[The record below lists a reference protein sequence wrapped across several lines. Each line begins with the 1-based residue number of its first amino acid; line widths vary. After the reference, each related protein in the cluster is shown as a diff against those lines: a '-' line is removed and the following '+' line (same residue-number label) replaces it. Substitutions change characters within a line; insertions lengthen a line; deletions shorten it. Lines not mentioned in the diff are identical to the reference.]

1 MTTVHEVMKEV
12 GADFN
17 IRYRAAGYESD
28 YSGTH
33 IPMKEKLG
41 KQDTQQYKWVV
52 REDTNQTL
60 GLVGGEYPEER
71 NYNYLADIAEEYFP
85 DSAHSVRLLNDGKR
99 IAISQRIYDAR
110 EIGTNPKGM
119 LKGDMIQPTLVWISS
134 FDGSWAT
141 KAHNMML
148 RFFCTNQLGV
158 GNSLFTV
165 RHTKNHVPNLNE
177 RAKILASHRDWVNA
191 YVDDA
196 EALAKVPFTT
206 DQMNHFVKMIVPDPK
221 SNPENPH
228 VYDVRAWRPVLDKRE
243 GIMNKWKEEL
253 GFVAVGNKW
262 LAYNAVQS
270 FNQHEQG
277 RGDRSEEK
285 SLLRAL
291 DGKLGFSD
299 KALKM
304 LNNSIKE

>member
-1 MTTVHEVMKEV
+1 MC
-12 GADFN
+12 
-17 IRYRAAGYESD
+17 IRDS
-28 YSGTH
+28 
-33 IPMKEKLG
+33 
-41 KQDTQQYKWVV
+41 
-52 REDTNQTL
+52 
-60 GLVGGEYPEER
+60 
-71 NYNYLADIAEEYFP
+71 YLADIAEEYFP
-85 DSAHSVRLLNDGKR
+85 DSASSVKLLGDGKR

-110 EIGTNPKGM
+110 EVGTSDF
-119 LKGDMIQPTLVWISS
+119 LKPDMIQPTLVWISS

-165 RHTKNHVPNLNE
+165 RHTKNHVPNLE
-177 RAKILASHRDWVNA
+177 EQARILESHRAWVDE
-191 YVDDA
+191 YVNQAHLLA
-196 EALAKVPFTT
+196 EVPFTNE
-206 DQMNHFVKMIVPDPK
+206 QMNHFVKMLVPDPK
-221 SNPENPH
+221 PNPAKPF
-228 VYDVRAWRPVLDKRE
+228 VYDVRAWRPVIDKRE
-243 GIMNKWKEEL
+243 GIMNKWKEEI
-253 GFVAVGNKW
+253 GHMAMGNKW

-277 RGDRSEEK
+277 KGDRSEEK

-304 LNNSIKE
+304 LTNSIG

>member
-1 MTTVHEVMKEV
+1 MTTIHELMKDA
-12 GADFN
+12 GADFDV
-17 IRYRAAGYESD
+17 RYRAAGYESD

-33 IPMKEKLG
+33 IPTTVKAGTERNL
-41 KQDTQQYKWVV
+41 YKWIV
-52 REDTNQTL
+52 REDTNETL
-60 GLVGGEYPEER
+60 GLVGGQYPEER
-71 NYNYLADIAEEYFP
+71 SYKYLADIAEEYFP
-85 DSAHSVRLLNDGKR
+85 DTASSVKLLADGKR
-99 IAISQRIYDAR
+99 IAISQNIYDAR
-110 EIGTNPKGM
+110 KIGTSGFTKS
-119 LKGDMIQPTLVWISS
+119 DMIQPTLVWISS

-165 RHTKNHVPNLNE
+165 RHTKNHIPTLAE
-177 RAKILASHRDWVNA
+177 RAKILEGHKAWVDTYTNQA
-191 YVDDA
+191 N
-196 EALAKVPFTT
+196 ELANVPFTT
-206 DQMNHFVKMIVPDPK
+206 DEMNLFLKRLIPDPK
-221 SNPENPH
+221 PNPDRPYT
-228 VYDVRAWRPVLDKRE
+228 YDVRAWRPVIEKRE

-253 GFVAVGNKW
+253 GHREDMSIGNKW
-262 LAYNAVQS
+262 LAYNAIQS

-277 RGDRSEEK
+277 KGDRSEEK

-299 KALKM
+299 KALRM

>member
-1 MTTVHEVMKEV
+1 MKEA

-17 IRYRAAGYESD
+17 VRYRAAGYESD
-28 YSGTH
+28 YSGTT
-33 IPMKEKLG
+33 IPTKYKAGTERL
-41 KQDTQQYKWVV
+41 QYKWVV
-52 REDTNQTL
+52 REDTKEPL
-60 GLVGGEYPEER
+60 GLVGGDYPEER

-85 DSAHSVRLLNDGKR
+85 DSAHSVKLLGDGKR

-110 EIGTNPKGM
+110 EVGRST
-119 LKGDMIQPTLVWISS
+119 DMIQPTLVWISS

-148 RFFCTNQLGV
+148 RFFCTNQLGI

-165 RHTKNHVPNLNE
+165 RHTKNHVPTLAE
-177 RAKILASHRDWVNA
+177 RAKILEGHKAWVDNYMNQA
-191 YVDDA
+191 DA
-196 EALAKVPFTT
+196 LSEVPFTS
-206 DQMNHFVKMIVPDPK
+206 DQMNHFVKMLIPDPK
-221 SNPENPH
+221 FNHARPH
-228 VYDVRAWRPVLDKRE
+228 VYDVRSWRPVIEKRE
-243 GIMNKWKEEL
+243 GIMDNWYKEIKNTLVGSLRNE
-253 GFVAVGNKW
+253 GNKW

-277 RGDRSEEK
+277 KGDRSEEK

-291 DGKLGFSD
+291 DGKLQFSD

-304 LNNSIKE
+304 LTNSIG

>member
-1 MTTVHEVMKEV
+1 MTTVHEVMKEA

-17 IRYRAAGYESD
+17 VRYRAAGYESD

-33 IPMKEKLG
+33 IPTTFKAGTERY
-41 KQDTQQYKWVV
+41 QYKWVV
-52 REDTNQTL
+52 REDTNETL
-60 GLVGGEYPEER
+60 GLVGGQYPEER
-71 NYNYLADIAEEYFP
+71 SYKYLADIAEEYFP
-85 DSAHSVRLLNDGKR
+85 DTASSVKLLADGKR
-99 IAISQRIYDAR
+99 IAISQNIYEAQKV
-110 EIGTNPKGM
+110 GTSAF
-119 LKGDMIQPTLVWISS
+119 LADDMIQPTLVWISS

-165 RHTKNHVPNLNE
+165 RHTKNHIPTLAE
-177 RAKILASHRDWVNA
+177 RAKILEGHKEWIDTYTSQAN
-191 YVDDA
+191 
-196 EALAKVPFTT
+196 ALAEVPFTSE
-206 DQMNHFVKMIVPDPK
+206 QMNHFVKMLVPDPK
-221 SNPENPH
+221 PNPDRPYT
-228 VYDVRAWRPVLDKRE
+228 YDVRAWRPVIEKRE
-243 GIMNKWKEEL
+243 GIMNKWKDEL
-253 GFVAVGNKW
+253 GHMEMGNKW

-277 RGDRSEEK
+277 KGDRSEEK

-299 KALKM
+299 KALRM

>member
-1 MTTVHEVMKEV
+1 MTTIHEVMQDA

-17 IRYRAAGYESD
+17 VRYRAAGYESD
-28 YSGTH
+28 YSGTY
-33 IPMKEKLG
+33 IPMKEKRG
-41 KQDTQQYKWVV
+41 KQSTQQYKWVV

-60 GLVGGEYPEER
+60 GLVGGDYPEER

-85 DSAHSVRLLNDGKR
+85 DTAHSVKLLADGKR

-110 EIGTNPKGM
+110 EIGTSEFTR
-119 LKGDMIQPTLVWISS
+119 GDMIQPTLVWISS

-148 RFFCTNQLGV
+148 RFFCTNQLGI

-165 RHTKNHVPNLNE
+165 RHTKNHVPTLE
-177 RAKILASHRDWVNA
+177 ARAKILEGHKAWVDNYTSQA
-191 YVDDA
+191 N
-196 EALAKVPFTT
+196 ALAQAPFTT
-206 DQMNHFVKMIVPDPK
+206 EQMNHFVKMIVPDPK
-221 SNPENPH
+221 FNPERPH
-228 VYDVRAWRPVLDKRE
+228 VYDVRSWRPVIEKRE
-243 GIMNKWKEEL
+243 GIINKWEDEI
-253 GFVAVGNKW
+253 GHMAIGNKW
-262 LAYNAVQS
+262 LAYNAIQS

-277 RGDRSEEK
+277 KGDRSEEK

-291 DGKLGFSD
+291 DGKLQFSD

-304 LNNSIKE
+304 LTNSIKE

>member
-1 MTTVHEVMKEV
+1 MTTIHELMKEA

-17 IRYRAAGYESD
+17 VRYRAAGYESD

-33 IPMKEKLG
+33 IPTTFKAGTERN
-41 KQDTQQYKWVV
+41 QYKWVV
-52 REDTNQTL
+52 REDTNETL
-60 GLVGGEYPEER
+60 GLVGGQYPEER

-85 DSAHSVRLLNDGKR
+85 DTASSVKLLGDGKR

-110 EIGTNPKGM
+110 EVGTSDF
-119 LKGDMIQPTLVWISS
+119 LKPDMIQPTLVWISS

-148 RFFCTNQLGV
+148 RFFCTNQLCI

-165 RHTKNHVPNLNE
+165 SHTKNHVPNLE
-177 RAKILASHRDWVNA
+177 EQARILESHRAWVDE
-191 YVDDA
+191 YVNQAHLLA
-196 EALAKVPFTT
+196 EVPFTNE
-206 DQMNHFVKMIVPDPK
+206 QMNHFVKMLVPDPK
-221 SNPENPH
+221 PNPAKPF
-228 VYDVRAWRPVLDKRE
+228 VYDVRAWRPVIDKRE
-243 GIMNKWKEEL
+243 GIMNKWKEEI
-253 GFVAVGNKW
+253 GHMAMGNKW

-277 RGDRSEEK
+277 KGDRSEEK

-304 LNNSIKE
+304 LTNSIG